1 MSQVSRDVNGHRE
14 FSDTY
19 GLAAKTVRLSR
30 EVSLQ
35 AAGALAMERPLSG
48 GVSAV
53 GRLASRRLPDRKVF
67 LSLLGWSR
75 ASPRSWGILSGVLDQ
90 AMDPWSMDPV
100 AELSVAMLIYLLN
113 WRSREVYK
121 SIS

>member
-1 MSQVSRDVNGHRE
+1 M
-14 FSDTY
+14 
-19 GLAAKTVRLSR
+19 RLSR

-35 AAGALAMERPLSG
+35 AAGALAVERPPSG
-48 GVSAV
+48 GVSVV

-67 LSLLGWSR
+67 LYLLRWSR
-75 ASPRSWGILSGVLDQ
+75 ASPRSWGILSGVSGQ
-90 AMDPWSMDPV
+90 AMDPWSMDPI